1 MSAKRFEHF
10 LNLMNRM
17 AEFRRTNSERT
28 ADPRVTAAKSALRSI
43 GRRRS
48 R

>member
-17 AEFRRTNSERT
+17 AEFRRTGAERA
-28 ADPRVTAAKSALRSI
+28 ADPRVSAAKSTLRSI